1 MSIKTLNTGQKKL
14 KMQINSELKTRFPDL
29 EALIVHVNGVKI
41 KKQNVQLEK
50 FKMEVIE
57 QIKQKFDTET
67 IKDHPTFRAYRDF
80 FWEIKID
87 PTKTR
92 PASEALTRRIV
103 AGKPL
108 PCINTLVDAYNLAS
122 ITSQIP
128 LATFDSDK
136 LQGEIY
142 MRFAKEKERI
152 FGIGMKK
159 PMELQ
164 GGEIVVSDEK
174 DIIAVYPYRDSDN
187 TKITEKT
194 KNATIVACG
203 VPKIT
208 KEKLQRASKTAVDYV
223 TRFCGGIA
231 KNNFY

>member
-1 MSIKTLNTGQKKL
+1 M
-14 KMQINSELKTRFPDL
+14 KMQIDSKLKTRFPDL
-29 EALIVHVNGVKI
+29 TAVVVNVDEVNI
-41 KKQNVQLEK
+41 QKQNIQLEN
-50 FKMEVIE
+50 FKLEVIK
-57 QIKQKFDTET
+57 QINQNFDLET
-67 IKDHPTFRAYRDF
+67 VKDHPTFRAYRDF

-92 PASEALTRRIV
+92 PASEALTRRIL

-136 LQGEIY
+136 LKGEIF
-142 MRFAKEKERI
+142 MRFAKEKEKI
-152 FGIGMKK
+152 LGIGMKK

-174 DIIAVYPYRDSDN
+174 KLIAVYPYRDSDN
-187 TKITEKT
+187 TKVTEKT
-194 KNATIVACG
+194 KKVIIVACG

-208 KEKLQRASKTAVDYV
+208 YEKLQGASKTAVEYV
-223 TRFCGGIA
+223 IRFCGGVT
-231 KNNFY
+231 NNFC